1 VLTCHCI
8 VGVGLP
14 VAEELKQTC
23 EPAQT
28 VESLGWRF
36 TTGGVWMIRTAEQ
49 VVCWGA
55 GKSDASVTVT
65 ETFVEAL
72 MFV

>member
-36 TTGGVWMIRTAEQ
+36 TTGGVCMVRTALQ
-49 VVCWGA
+49 VVVACEGNA
-55 GKSDASVTVT
+55 AASVTVT
-65 ETFVEAL
+65 DTLVAAL